1 MKFLRFCALFSVPI
15 ATVGIT
21 TCIVS
26 LPSQAVELVFSSPGV
41 IKGVN
46 GVSFTLPSTG
56 ISKTYNIILE
66 RGTVNDIYGTPPL
79 FDVFTEED
87 ALAAMNASAQG
98 INFYITNVS
107 ENLSFESLG
116 TDAFYIPYFTDSVNV
131 DVSSSKKV
139 VQPPGLRDLRFDNV
153 PFRAGL
159 ILLESDFLA
168 GILFPRKSLI
178 EVGFIDLPVD
188 VEVVYTRLIQV
199 PEPTS
204 TLGLFSLGILG
215 AGATIKRQVKRH
227 HSIEKE
233 TTKIG

>member
-1 MKFLRFCALFSVPI
+1 MKFLRFCAQFSVPI
-15 ATVGIT
+15 ATAGIT

-56 ISKTYNIILE
+56 ISRTYNVILE

-131 DVSSSKKV
+131 DVSSSKREK
-139 VQPPGLRDLRFDNV
+139 QSPG
-153 PFRAGL
+153 
-159 ILLESDFLA
+159 
-168 GILFPRKSLI
+168 LI

-204 TLGLFSLGILG
+204 TLGLLSLGILG

-233 TTKIG
+233 TTKRG

>member
-131 DVSSSKKV
+131 DVSSSKRKE
-139 VQPPGLRDLRFDNV
+139 QSPG
-153 PFRAGL
+153 
-159 ILLESDFLA
+159 
-168 GILFPRKSLI
+168 LI

>member
-1 MKFLRFCALFSVPI
+1 MRFLRFCALFSVPV

-56 ISKTYNIILE
+56 ISRTYNIILE

-116 TDAFYIPYFTDSVNV
+116 TDVFYIPYFTDSVKV
-131 DVSSSKKV
+131 AASSSARQHIVAQRPLV
-139 VQPPGLRDLRFDNV
+139 V
-153 PFRAGL
+153 
-159 ILLESDFLA
+159 
-168 GILFPRKSLI
+168 GI
-178 EVGFIDLPVD
+178 IDLPVD

-215 AGATIKRQVKRH
+215 AGATIKRQVKRN

-233 TTKIG
+233 TTKIV

>member
-1 MKFLRFCALFSVPI
+1 MKFLRFCAQFSVPI
-15 ATVGIT
+15 ATAGIT

-41 IKGVN
+41 IKGIN

-56 ISKTYNIILE
+56 ISRTYNVILE

-116 TDAFYIPYFTDSVNV
+116 TDVFYIPYFTDSVKV
-131 DVSSSKKV
+131 VASSSARQHIV
-139 VQPPGLRDLRFDNV
+139 AQR
-153 PFRAGL
+153 L
-159 ILLESDFLA
+159 IA
-168 GILFPRKSLI
+168 VGI
-178 EVGFIDLPVD
+178 IDLPVD

-204 TLGLFSLGILG
+204 TLGLLSLGIIG
-215 AGATIKRQVKRH
+215 AGATIKRQVKRN

-233 TTKIG
+233 TTEIG

>member
-1 MKFLRFCALFSVPI
+1 MKFLRFCAQFSVPI
-15 ATVGIT
+15 ATAGIT

-41 IKGVN
+41 IKGIN

-56 ISKTYNIILE
+56 ISRTYNVILE

-131 DVSSSKKV
+131 DVSSSKRKEES
-139 VQPPGLRDLRFDNV
+139 PG
-153 PFRAGL
+153 
-159 ILLESDFLA
+159 
-168 GILFPRKSLI
+168 LI

-204 TLGLFSLGILG
+204 ILGLFSLGILG

-233 TTKIG
+233 TTEIG

>member
-1 MKFLRFCALFSVPI
+1 MKFLRFCAQFSVPI
-15 ATVGIT
+15 ATAGIT

-41 IKGVN
+41 IKGIN

-56 ISKTYNIILE
+56 ISRTYNVILE

-116 TDAFYIPYFTDSVNV
+116 TDVFYIPYFTDSVNV
-131 DVSSSKKV
+131 VASSSLHYSPTGK
-139 VQPPGLRDLRFDNV
+139 N
-153 PFRAGL
+153 L
-159 ILLESDFLA
+159 IVRTSQKTDCFSARSLDELLAKAFEDF
-168 GILFPRKSLI
+168 PKS
-178 EVGFIDLPVD
+178 
-188 VEVVYTRLIQV
+188 
-199 PEPTS
+199 S
-204 TLGLFSLGILG
+204 
-215 AGATIKRQVKRH
+215 
-227 HSIEKE
+227 
-233 TTKIG
+233 

>member
-1 MKFLRFCALFSVPI
+1 MKFLRFCAQFSVPI
-15 ATVGIT
+15 ATAGIT

-41 IKGVN
+41 IKGIN

-56 ISKTYNIILE
+56 ISRTYNVILE

-116 TDAFYIPYFTDSVNV
+116 TDVFYIPYFTDSVKV
-131 DVSSSKKV
+131 VASSSARQHIV
-139 VQPPGLRDLRFDNV
+139 AQR
-153 PFRAGL
+153 L
-159 ILLESDFLA
+159 IA
-168 GILFPRKSLI
+168 VGI
-178 EVGFIDLPVD
+178 IDLPVD

-204 TLGLFSLGILG
+204 TLGLLSLGIIG
-215 AGATIKRQVKRH
+215 AGATIKRQVKRN

>member
-131 DVSSSKKV
+131 DVSSSKRKE
-139 VQPPGLRDLRFDNV
+139 QSPG
-153 PFRAGL
+153 
-159 ILLESDFLA
+159 
-168 GILFPRKSLI
+168 LI

-204 TLGLFSLGILG
+204 ILGLFSLGILG

-233 TTKIG
+233 TTKRG

>member
-131 DVSSSKKV
+131 DVSSSKRK
-139 VQPPGLRDLRFDNV
+139 D
-153 PFRAGL
+153 
-159 ILLESDFLA
+159 
-168 GILFPRKSLI
+168 LFPYFTDSVNVDVSSSKRKEQSPGLI

-204 TLGLFSLGILG
+204 ILGLFSLGILG

>member
-41 IKGVN
+41 IKGIN

-56 ISKTYNIILE
+56 ISRTYNVILE

-131 DVSSSKKV
+131 DVSSSKRKE
-139 VQPPGLRDLRFDNV
+139 QSPG
-153 PFRAGL
+153 
-159 ILLESDFLA
+159 
-168 GILFPRKSLI
+168 LI

-215 AGATIKRQVKRH
+215 AGATIKRQVKRN

>member
-1 MKFLRFCALFSVPI
+1 MKFLRFCAQFSVPI
-15 ATVGIT
+15 ATAGIT

-41 IKGVN
+41 IKGIN

-56 ISKTYNIILE
+56 ISRTYNVILE

-116 TDAFYIPYFTDSVNV
+116 TDVFYIPYFTDSVKV
-131 DVSSSKKV
+131 VASSSARQHIV
-139 VQPPGLRDLRFDNV
+139 AQR
-153 PFRAGL
+153 L
-159 ILLESDFLA
+159 IA
-168 GILFPRKSLI
+168 VGI
-178 EVGFIDLPVD
+178 IDLPVD

-204 TLGLFSLGILG
+204 TLGLLSLGILG
-215 AGATIKRQVKRH
+215 AGATIKRQVKRN

>member
-1 MKFLRFCALFSVPI
+1 MKFLRFCAQFSVPI
-15 ATVGIT
+15 ATAGIT

-41 IKGVN
+41 IKGIN

-56 ISKTYNIILE
+56 ISRTYNVILE

-116 TDAFYIPYFTDSVNV
+116 TDVFYIPYFTDSVKV
-131 DVSSSKKV
+131 VASSSARQHIV
-139 VQPPGLRDLRFDNV
+139 AQR
-153 PFRAGL
+153 L
-159 ILLESDFLA
+159 IA
-168 GILFPRKSLI
+168 VGI
-178 EVGFIDLPVD
+178 IDLPVD

>member
-1 MKFLRFCALFSVPI
+1 MKFLRFCAQFSVPI
-15 ATVGIT
+15 ATAGIT

-41 IKGVN
+41 IKGIN

-56 ISKTYNIILE
+56 ISRTYNVILE

-116 TDAFYIPYFTDSVNV
+116 TDVFYIPYFTDSLKVV
-131 DVSSSKKV
+131 ASSSARQHIV
-139 VQPPGLRDLRFDNV
+139 AQR
-153 PFRAGL
+153 L
-159 ILLESDFLA
+159 IA
-168 GILFPRKSLI
+168 VGI
-178 EVGFIDLPVD
+178 IDLPVD

-204 TLGLFSLGILG
+204 TLGLLSLGIIG
-215 AGATIKRQVKRH
+215 AGATIKRQVKRN

>member
-1 MKFLRFCALFSVPI
+1 MKFLRFCAQFSVPI
-15 ATVGIT
+15 ATAGIT

-41 IKGVN
+41 IKGIN

-56 ISKTYNIILE
+56 ISRTYNVILE
-66 RGTVNDIYGTPPL
+66 RGTVNDIDGTPPL

-116 TDAFYIPYFTDSVNV
+116 TDVFYIPYFTDSVNV
-131 DVSSSKKV
+131 VASSSKRK
-139 VQPPGLRDLRFDNV
+139 QEPPG
-153 PFRAGL
+153 
-159 ILLESDFLA
+159 
-168 GILFPRKSLI
+168 LI

-204 TLGLFSLGILG
+204 TLGLLSLGIIG
-215 AGATIKRQVKRH
+215 AGATIKRQVKRN

>member
-1 MKFLRFCALFSVPI
+1 MKFLRFCAQFSVPI
-15 ATVGIT
+15 ATAGIT

-41 IKGVN
+41 IKGIN

-56 ISKTYNIILE
+56 ISRTYNVILE

-98 INFYITNVS
+98 INFYITNIS
-107 ENLSFESLG
+107 DNLSFESLG
-116 TDAFYIPYFTDSVNV
+116 TDVFYIPYFADSVKV
-131 DVSSSKKV
+131 VASSSARQHIV
-139 VQPPGLRDLRFDNV
+139 APGLIQV
-153 PFRAGL
+153 
-159 ILLESDFLA
+159 
-168 GILFPRKSLI
+168 GI
-178 EVGFIDLPVD
+178 IDLPVD

-204 TLGLFSLGILG
+204 TLGLFSLGIIG
-215 AGATIKRQVKRH
+215 AGATIKRQVKRN

>member
-131 DVSSSKKV
+131 DVSSSKRKE
-139 VQPPGLRDLRFDNV
+139 QSPG
-153 PFRAGL
+153 
-159 ILLESDFLA
+159 
-168 GILFPRKSLI
+168 LI

-204 TLGLFSLGILG
+204 ILGLFSLGILG